1 MSSTRA
7 CRNVHGSDK
16 RRAIL
21 GANPLMTLTRG
32 RTRIPTEWR
41 HNSLPYGFCM
51 RTQTAFVLLPPTGS
65 SCLRLRHFVEEQP
78 RPDVVG
84 ID

>member
-51 RTQTAFVLLPPTGS
+51 RMQTAFVLLPLTGS
-65 SCLRLRHFVEEQP
+65 SLSSAPALCGRIAAAR
-78 RPDVVG
+78 RGRD
-84 ID
+84 